1 MARTTYLGISR
12 AATAPIP
19 GERTLQCVH
28 SAANTR
34 PDKDDSM
41 AANQQETNEACASGS
56 SVAAISPRH
65 GGLSYPG
72 NCRFC
77 HQLGLIAVLAALAW
91 VPLPCCSAVGQ
102 DEPLR
107 SEIRRVPIGENEIGV
122 AITEKPGSPYVF
134 VNLHDDESMSVEA
147 AQDVLNRSGG
157 RLVELR
163 HTGKRLVV
171 FKLKGREFRVDPNR
185 IFTPAGARKTL
196 ERQSTYSNEAAV
208 AVKRFAE
215 ELLNI
220 YRIDRAAAVIA
231 LHNNTPG
238 TYSALSYA
246 AGGIYAHDAEDV
258 FVRDGSDLDDFF
270 FVTER
275 AVFDALKRKGYNV
288 VLQDNRQV
296 TDDGSLSVYCGKSNV
311 RYVNVEADHGHR
323 KEQTQMLLDLKLILD
338 ELGPAKPH

>member
-1 MARTTYLGISR
+1 MATTTYLGIPR

-19 GERTLQCVH
+19 GEQTLQCVH
-28 SAANTR
+28 FAANTR
-34 PDKDDSM
+34 PDQDNPM
-41 AANQQETNEACASGS
+41 AANPQETNEASASGNG
-56 SVAAISPRH
+56 VAVSLARH
-65 GGLSYPG
+65 GGVSYLV

-91 VPLPCCSAVGQ
+91 APLPCCSAESQ

-107 SEIRRVPIGENEIGV
+107 SEIRRVPIGETEIGV
-122 AITEKPGSPYVF
+122 ALTEKPGSPYVF
-134 VNLHDDESMSVEA
+134 VNLHDDESTSVEA
-147 AQDVLNRSGG
+147 VQDVLNRSGG

-171 FKLKGREFRVDPNR
+171 FKLKVREFRVDPNR

-196 ERQSTYSNEAAV
+196 ERQSTYSDEAAV
-208 AVKRFAE
+208 AVKRFAG

-258 FVRDGSDLDDFF
+258 FVRDGSDPDDFF

-296 TDDGSLSVYCGKSNV
+296 SDDGSLSVYCGKSNV

>member
-1 MARTTYLGISR
+1 
-12 AATAPIP
+12 
-19 GERTLQCVH
+19 
-28 SAANTR
+28 
-34 PDKDDSM
+34 M
-41 AANQQETNEACASGS
+41 AASQQEPNRTSASGNG
-56 SVAAISPRH
+56 VAASPALH
-65 GGLSYPG
+65 GRFSHLV
-72 NCRFC
+72 NCRLR
-77 HQLGLIAVLAALAW
+77 HQLGPIAVLAALAW
-91 VPLPCCSAVGQ
+91 VPLPFCSAGGQ

-107 SEIRRVPIGENEIGV
+107 AEIRRVKIGETKIGV
-122 AITEKPGSPYVF
+122 AITEKPRSQYVF
-134 VNLHDDESMSVEA
+134 ANLHDDESTSVDA
-147 AQDVLNRSGG
+147 VQDVLNRSGG

-196 ERQSTYSNEAAV
+196 ERQSTYSDEAAV

-215 ELLNI
+215 DLLNI
-220 YRIDRAAAVIA
+220 YRIDRSAAVIA
-231 LHNNTPG
+231 LHNNPPG
-238 TYSALSYA
+238 LYSALSYA
-246 AGGIYAHDAEDV
+246 AGGKYARDAGDV
-258 FVRDGSDLDDFF
+258 FIRDGSDPDDFF

-338 ELGPAKPH
+338 ELGPSKPH

>member
-1 MARTTYLGISR
+1 
-12 AATAPIP
+12 
-19 GERTLQCVH
+19 
-28 SAANTR
+28 
-34 PDKDDSM
+34 M
-41 AANQQETNEACASGS
+41 AANEQEINEARASRSG
-56 SVAAISPRH
+56 VAASLARH
-65 GGLSYPG
+65 GGLSYLV
-72 NCRFC
+72 NSRLR
-77 HQLGLIAVLAALAW
+77 HQLGPITVLAALAW
-91 VPLPCCSAVGQ
+91 VPLPFCSAVGQ

-107 SEIRRVPIGENEIGV
+107 AEIRRVRIGETEIGV
-122 AITEKPGSPYVF
+122 AITEKPGSQYVF
-134 VNLHDDESMSVEA
+134 ANLHDDESTSVDA
-147 AQDVLNRSGG
+147 VQDVLNRSGG

-171 FKLKGREFRVDPNR
+171 FNLKGREFRVDPNR

-196 ERQSTYSNEAAV
+196 ERQSTYSDEAAV

-220 YRIDRAAAVIA
+220 YRIDRATAVIA

-246 AGGIYAHDAEDV
+246 TGGKYAHDAEDV
-258 FVRDGSDLDDFF
+258 FVRNGSDPDDFF

-311 RYVNVEADHGHR
+311 RYVNVEADPGHR
-323 KEQTQMLLDLKLILD
+323 QEQTQMLLDLKLILD
-338 ELGPAKPH
+338 ELGPSKPH